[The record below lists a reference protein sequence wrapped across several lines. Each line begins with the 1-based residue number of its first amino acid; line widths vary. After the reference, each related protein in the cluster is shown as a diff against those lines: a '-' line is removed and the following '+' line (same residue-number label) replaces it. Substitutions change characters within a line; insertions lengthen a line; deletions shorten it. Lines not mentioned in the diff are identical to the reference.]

1 MQIAYVS
8 SSESSSPDFTNN
20 YAKFCFLWYDRVVF
34 MDHDKAIKSI
44 IEKEN
49 LSKKLRND
57 LTDVALSFDA
67 FLSQQKMP
75 DYIEDDAL
83 RGKFSSF
90 GKKLHDKTEELWALE
105 QVPITLLEDHI
116 PDREVRRMADHGP
129 IGMNSWKDHD
139 EIALHQQKKIREK
152 IAFGQE
158 RYNTPFRN
166 IHSWAVLNQKFDCE
180 FIGDQFSQAGIELV
194 MKEVEVLASN
204 ANGEKDLNL
213 GVEQV
218 LRLKVPLL
226 KEMSWERVVE
236 LKKTG
241 GFDALRT
248 KATHL
253 YTVHGKDPEK
263 AVEGLNDEI
272 LAATDLF
279 IGMAEPQVQAIHFK
293 AIVTVLTAPVP
304 YLGNFLDVFS
314 DAKEV
319 HKEEKRERDLRWYFT
334 LRELGGANLKV
345 AD

>member
-8 SSESSSPDFTNN
+8 SSESSSPDFTDN

-34 MDHDKAIKSI
+34 MDGGKAIKSI

-49 LSKKLRND
+49 LSKRRRND

-67 FLSQQKMP
+67 FLSQQKMS
-75 DYIEDDAL
+75 DRIEDDAL
-83 RGKFSSF
+83 RGKLSSF
-90 GKKLHDKTEELWALE
+90 GKKLHDETEELWALE
-105 QVPITLLEDHI
+105 QVPFTLLVDHI
-116 PDREVRRMADHGP
+116 PEREVRRMADHGP
-129 IGMNSWKDHD
+129 IRTSSWRDHD
-139 EIALHQQKKIREK
+139 EMSLHQQKKIQEK
-152 IAFGQE
+152 TALSQE
-158 RYNTPFRN
+158 HYNIPFRN
-166 IHSWAVLNQKFDCE
+166 IHNWAVLNQKFDCE

-194 MKEVEVLASN
+194 MEEVEDLSSD
-204 ANGEKDLNL
+204 ANGEKNLSL
-213 GVEQV
+213 GVQRV
-218 LRLKVPLL
+218 LQLKVPLL

-236 LKKTG
+236 LKRTG
-241 GFDALRT
+241 DFDALRT

-253 YTVHGKDPEK
+253 YSLQGNTPKK
-263 AVEGLNDEI
+263 AVEALNDEI

-279 IGMAEPQVQAIHFK
+279 VGMAEPQVQVIHFK